1 MVLLQSGHV
10 ARLLTACLAVGPPR
24 CGPPLLSERAVL
36 GAPLPVFGD
45 LPLQP
50 STSAVLREQGVTK
63 PTPIQQ
69 AAMMRLYRGE
79 SAVLHSATGSGKTL
93 AYLLPLLQRLH
104 VSKPGQLLVVVPSRE
119 LALQTAAAVEWTWPH
134 HGTQR
139 AFLLTATASTAP
151 ELAEAMRKAA
161 CPVIIATPRPLLSLV
176 RHMAGTDRIYSRRAI
191 RVGGQEL
198 VSFASQLRAVVLD
211 EADAL
216 VLSRQI
222 AVAGPP
228 KAIRGGR
235 AAWRDPVKAGRGG
248 SKPAGSDGAGSDGP
262 PVTEFERPE
271 TFTLP
276 VPRSVQALINA
287 RPAAAV
293 RGAGRGRASLSTGRG
308 GRGKA
313 KPAPQLQLVACSATV
328 SYRLTSEVARLL
340 SLDDMSRL
348 PVITESN
355 APAPTKRRTGERG
368 RGAVGVPRAIVH
380 SWVPVASR
388 ADKAAGAAAVLRAL
402 APAAALYFVR
412 DDEPVAAALV
422 VLRAEGLD
430 ARALHEELGMDG
442 LASHSATGY
451 FELQRTL
458 KQLLGGTQAVGMAAS
473 APADRAAAS
482 LGEAPV
488 GVLGGG
494 SLAATADLAAI
505 ADPLSARTHVEAD
518 AAPAAVAAPPCRA
531 PLVLVSSFGSAR
543 GLDLGGEVECV
554 VLSALPDSA
563 DTYLHLAGRTGRCGR
578 QGRVVTLLAPE
589 ERGQLGKITRQLGVS
604 IRGDADL
611 ALSVAQATGQD
622 AGELAGWSEAEA
634 VEGPEPAYDDAEWSD
649 IAW

>member
-1 MVLLQSGHV
+1 
-10 ARLLTACLAVGPPR
+10 
-24 CGPPLLSERAVL
+24 
-36 GAPLPVFGD
+36 VFGD

-119 LALQTAAAVEWTWPH
+119 LAQQTAAAVEWAWPH

-139 AFLLTATASTAP
+139 AFLLTATAATAP

-161 CPVIIATPRPLLSLV
+161 CPVIVATPRPLLSLV

-191 RVGGQEL
+191 RVDGQEL
-198 VSFASQLRAVVLD
+198 ASFAARLRAVVLD

-228 KAIRGGR
+228 KVLRGGR
-235 AAWRDPVKAGRGG
+235 AAWRDPVKAGRAGAR
-248 SKPAGSDGAGSDGP
+248 PAAGDGAGGGAAP
-262 PVTEFERPE
+262 AAEFERPE

-276 VPRSVQALINA
+276 VPRSVQALLNA
-287 RPAAAV
+287 RPV
-293 RGAGRGRASLSTGRG
+293 VVSRGAGRGRATQGGG
-308 GRGKA
+308 GRGRA
-313 KPAPQLQLVACSATV
+313 KPAPPLQLVACSATV
-328 SYRLTSEVARLL
+328 SYRLTAEMARLL
-340 SLDDMSRL
+340 SLDNMADL
-348 PVITESN
+348 PVITETD
-355 APAPTKRRTGERG
+355 APTKRRTGERG
-368 RGAVGVPRAIVH
+368 RGAVGIPRAIVH
-380 SWVPVASR
+380 SWVPVSSR
-388 ADKAAGAAAVLRAL
+388 DAKAAAAAAVLRAL
-402 APAAALYFVR
+402 APAVALYFVR
-412 DDEPVAAALV
+412 DDEPVAAAIA
-422 VLRAEGLD
+422 VLRREGMD
-430 ARALHEELGMDG
+430 ARALHEALGID
-442 LASHSATGY
+442 APTVSAAGY

-458 KQLLGGTQAVGMAAS
+458 KQLLGGPTGGAAREVPLAADTLTPPVTDTLPAHAPTADTTPVHTNVG
-473 APADRAAAS
+473 ADA
-482 LGEAPV
+482 
-488 GVLGGG
+488 
-494 SLAATADLAAI
+494 AATAVA
-505 ADPLSARTHVEAD
+505 T
-518 AAPAAVAAPPCRA
+518 PAAVADAPASPPPA
-531 PLVLVSSFGSAR
+531 PLVLVSSIGSAR

-554 VLSALPDSA
+554 VLSSLPDAA

-589 ERGQLGKITRQLGVS
+589 ERGSLGKITRQLGVS

-611 ALSVAQATGQD
+611 ALTVAQATGDD
-622 AGELAGWSEAEA
+622 AGEVAGWGEGAA
-634 VEGPEPAYDDAEWSD
+634 AEGPEAEYDDAEWAD
-649 IAW
+649 IRW